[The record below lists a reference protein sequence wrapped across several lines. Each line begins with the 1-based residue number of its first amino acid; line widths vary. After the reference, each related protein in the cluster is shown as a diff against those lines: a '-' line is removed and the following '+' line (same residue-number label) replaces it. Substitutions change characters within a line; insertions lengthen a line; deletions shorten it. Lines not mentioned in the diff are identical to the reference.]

1 MTVSIETLPPT
12 RATPPAPRQA
22 EEAGGVAGWVVRR
35 RWWVLATWCG
45 VLAALAPAAA
55 RVEQVLDV
63 SARVDGSESAAV
75 DALLRERFDSPFAR
89 NVVLVVSGAPALS
102 TPRGEAVLRATVQE
116 VRRVRGVT
124 GVVSWLDTN
133 DPFFAVEGR
142 SGTFIVVGV
151 DPATS
156 PDAMMEHLRAA
167 TAALAG
173 RLRQAEPAVTLRW
186 TGDIALNYDIRRTS
200 AREGQRAE
208 SRALPLTLVMLLVAF
223 GTLVAAVLPVAVGT
237 AGIVA
242 ALGVAAILATH
253 WPLSIL
259 LANIVSMVGLGL
271 GIDYAL
277 LTVSRFREELGAGR
291 PPHMAAAHATRA
303 AGHTIVLSGAAVLI
317 GFVALALVPLN
328 ELRSIAAGGAL
339 VVAFSVLV
347 AVTLLPALLAVL
359 GDRVNRGR
367 LIRRK
372 SAEGAPSERWRAWGR
387 WVAAHPLLVLLVAGA
402 PMLGLA
408 AQVQRINTGLPRIGW
423 LPSSM
428 ESARALGDLE
438 AMDRTGVVQ
447 ALRIVVELPQGTT
460 ALEGNGWRAAAR
472 LGRRLSA
479 DRRVARVHA
488 LPLVAGGD
496 EPSLL
501 LLAMLPANAV
511 HNYASRDQRLAV
523 LDVMP
528 RSNVDFPALT
538 AFVRELRA
546 MDAEQVTGLRGARIR
561 IGGMPAFNADYE
573 DAIDRALPMVI
584 GLVLGGTLVALLVGF
599 RSVLIPLKALALN
612 SLSVAAA
619 LGAVVL
625 VFQDGHG
632 VKLVGLASGM
642 GGLFPALPVLVFC
655 IVFGLSMDYEVFLVA
670 RVAEARRAGADEGD
684 AIAEGLARTGGVIT
698 SAAAIMI
705 VVFAA
710 FMLGDFLITK
720 VLGFALAAAVL
731 FDATVVRMAIGPAL
745 LKLAGRWNWWP
756 GRGLEVHRRA

>member
-1 MTVSIETLPPT
+1 MTVSIQTPPT
-12 RATPPAPRQA
+12 APALPDAVPPAPRQM
-22 EEAGGVAGWVVRR
+22 EEAGGVGAWVVRR
-35 RWWVLATWCG
+35 RWWVIAAWCG
-45 VLAALAPAAA
+45 LLAGLAPAAA

-75 DALLRERFDSPFAR
+75 DLLLRERFDSPFAR
-89 NVVLVVSGAPALS
+89 TVILVVSGASAPS
-102 TPRGEAVLRATVQE
+102 TPRGEAVLRSVVEET
-116 VRRVRGVT
+116 RRVPGVT

-133 DPFFAVEGR
+133 DPVFVVDGR

-151 DPATS
+151 DAATS
-156 PDAMMEHLRAA
+156 PDAAMEALRAA
-167 TAALAG
+167 TSRLAG
-173 RLRQAEPAVTLRW
+173 RLGQTEPAIALRW
-186 TGDIALNYDIRRTS
+186 TGEIALNHDIRRTS

-223 GTLVAAVLPVAVGT
+223 GTLVAAILPVAVGM

-259 LANIVSMVGLGL
+259 LANIVSMIGLGL

-277 LTVSRFREELGAGR
+277 LTVSRFREELSAGQS
-291 PPHMAAAHATRA
+291 PHLAAVRAACA

-317 GFVALALVPLN
+317 GFVALAIVPLN

-367 LIRRK
+367 LRRRK
-372 SAEGAPSERWRAWGR
+372 RSEGAASERWRAWGR
-387 WVAAHPLLVLLVAGA
+387 WVATHPLLVLLVGGA
-402 PMLGLA
+402 PMVILA
-408 AQVQRINTGLPRIGW
+408 AQVQRIDTGLPRSGW
-423 LPSSM
+423 LPHSM
-428 ESARALGDLE
+428 ESARALGDLD

-447 ALRIVVELPQGTT
+447 ALRVVVELPPGTT
-460 ALEGNGWRAAAR
+460 ALEGDGWRAAAR
-472 LGRRLSA
+472 LGRHLAA
-479 DRRVARVHA
+479 DRRVERVHA

-501 LLAMLPANAV
+501 LLAMLPASAV

-528 RSNVDFPALT
+528 RSSIDFPSLT
-538 AFVRELRA
+538 AFVREIRGSDVQA
-546 MDAEQVTGLRGARIR
+546 ITGVRGVRIHV
-561 IGGMPAFNADYE
+561 GGMPAFNADYE

-584 GLVLGGTLVALLVGF
+584 ALVLGGTLVALLLGF
-599 RSVLIPLKALALN
+599 RSVLIPIKALALN
-612 SLSVAAA
+612 TLSVAAA

-625 VFQDGHG
+625 VFQDGYG
-632 VKLVGLASGM
+632 VRLVGLTSGM

-670 RVAEARRAGADEGD
+670 RVAEARRAGANEGE

-710 FMLGDFLITK
+710 FMLSDFLMTK

-731 FDATVVRMAIGPAL
+731 FDATIVRMAIGPAL
-745 LKLAGRWNWWP
+745 LRLAGRWNWWP
-756 GRGLEVHRRA
+756 GG